1 MDDYIHHRIV
11 VSMRVSIDMTCS
23 VDDGMYSG
31 MCRDIEKERSS
42 LICMSLSA
50 QMSLPYTR
58 LHTAKLYQSS
68 ISRGKSQPWDFP
80 FLFSG
85 LVRSGDLQNAFPDL
99 IQLMHT
105 SRHRAHGSESAI
117 RGKRSNEH
125 HRKLEQRMS
134 EKAYDDMA

>member
-1 MDDYIHHRIV
+1 MDDHIHHRIV
-11 VSMRVSIDMTCS
+11 VSMRVSIDMACS

-42 LICMSLSA
+42 LTCIFLSA

-58 LHTAKLYQSS
+58 LHTAKLYPSS
-68 ISRGKSQPWDFP
+68 IPRGKSQPWDFP

-85 LVRSGDLQNAFPDL
+85 LVRIGNLQNAFPDL
-99 IQLMHT
+99 IQLTHT
-105 SRHRAHGSESAI
+105 SRHRAYDSESAI

-125 HRKLEQRMS
+125 LRKLEQRMS
-134 EKAYDDMA
+134 EKANDDMA